1 MNPDVDDTKCMQI
14 LDEKGNAL
22 RVIEWDAKGILRIL
36 DANAAGF
43 VRNADGSS
51 WTRYSPDCLE
61 ATVYNLQV
69 DARGNLT
76 YEHVNFGSSQKE
88 LAYSG
93 LHGKSRQLVM
103 MQFGSTS
110 LHQEQPRSQPS

>member
-1 MNPDVDDTKCMQI
+1 MTPDVDSKCMQI

-22 RVIEWDAKGILRIL
+22 RTIEWDANGILRII

-51 WTRYSPDCLE
+51 WTRYSPERLE

-76 YEHVNFGSSQKE
+76 YEHVVFGSSHKE

-93 LHGKSRQLVM
+93 LHGKSRQMVM
-103 MQFGSTS
+103 MQFGHTA
-110 LHQEQPRSQPS
+110 LHHEQPPAQPS

>member
-1 MNPDVDDTKCMQI
+1 MIPDVDNKCMQV

-51 WTRYSPDCLE
+51 WTRYGPGKLE
-61 ATVYNLQV
+61 DTVYNLQV

-76 YEHVNFGSSQKE
+76 YEHVAFGSSHKE

-103 MQFGSTS
+103 LEFGAATGR
-110 LHQEQPRSQPS
+110 QENSPIQPS